1 MFVGPAVVILAIFLV
16 YPIVGTAIRSVTDG
30 GFAENYG
37 FVFTSDEMLL
47 AWRNNILWLVL
58 GVSGSVIIGLL
69 FAALVDRVRRE
80 ALAKTFVFLPLAI
93 SMVGAMIIWR
103 FVYEWRPPGQ
113 PQIGILNAIITALGG
128 NPVVFLQTPL
138 LNTMAMI
145 VIMIWLQTGF
155 AMVILSAV
163 YQGCA
168 RRTPGQRIDGAT
180 ELQVFFR
187 IIIPS
192 IRGSIITVTTT
203 IFIAVLKVFDIVYV
217 LTGGNFE
224 SQVLANSMFEQMFR
238 FRNLGH
244 ASAIAMALLIVV
256 TPVIIINVR
265 NLRRQEDRRM
275 TAAEATPTAE
285 RRGFP
290 LRHTPGGTFW
300 NKLPVRISVVLI
312 AAIWTLPTFGLLI
325 TSFRPPNEIR
335 SSGWWTV
342 LTNPFMETWTM
353 ANYADVFTSEGML
366 NAFVNSLIVTI
377 PATVIPITMAAF
389 AAYAFAW
396 MKFLVRAVLLWSS
409 SAFWWFRCRWLWFPI
424 AGLRAISV

>member
-1 MFVGPAVVILAIFLV
+1 MAAAPTKTVIEEKTGTPVRTRLASLGWGLLLLVTLAGGYLFLTDEEQPARLIGGFYRLIGFSSEADAIEEYGLNPLLSKLIIALVALVLGVAGIWALYFIANRLLNTFSGETQNRLRPYVFVGPAVVILAIFLV

-93 SMVGAMIIWR
+93 SGVGAAVIWR
-103 FVYEWRPPGQ
+103 FMYDWRPPGQ
-113 PQIGILNAIITALGG
+113 PQTGFFNAIITALGG
-128 NPVVFLQTPL
+128 NPVVFLQTPG
-138 LNTMAMI
+138 LNTFAMI

-155 AMVILSAV
+155 AMVILSAAIKGV
-163 YQGCA
+163 PDEHLEA
-168 RRTPGQRIDGAT
+168 ARIDGAT

-192 IRGSIITVTTT
+192 IRGSIITVATT

-238 FRNLGH
+238 FRNLGF
-244 ASAIAMALLIVV
+244 ASAIAMALLLVV

-265 NLRRQEDRRM
+265 NLRRQGIG
-275 TAAEATPTAE
+275 A
-285 RRGFP
+285 
-290 LRHTPGGTFW
+290 
-300 NKLPVRISVVLI
+300 
-312 AAIWTLPTFGLLI
+312 
-325 TSFRPPNEIR
+325 
-335 SSGWWTV
+335 
-342 LTNPFMETWTM
+342 
-353 ANYADVFTSEGML
+353 
-366 NAFVNSLIVTI
+366 
-377 PATVIPITMAAF
+377 
-389 AAYAFAW
+389 
-396 MKFLVRAVLLWSS
+396 
-409 SAFWWFRCRWLWFPI
+409 
-424 AGLRAISV
+424 

>member
-1 MFVGPAVVILAIFLV
+1 MAAAPTKTVIEEKTGTPVRTRLASLGWGLLLLGTLAGGYLFLTDEEQPARLIAGFYRLIGFSSEADAIEEFGLNPLLSKLIIALVALVLGVAGIWALYFIANRLLNTFSGDTQTRLRPYVFVGPAVVILAIFLV

-30 GFAENYG
+30 SFAENYG

-93 SMVGAMIIWR
+93 SGVGAAVIWR
-103 FVYEWRPPGQ
+103 FMYEWRPPGQ
-113 PQIGILNAIITALGG
+113 PQIGLLNAIITALGG
-128 NPVVFLQTPL
+128 DPVVFLQTPG
-138 LNTMAMI
+138 LNTLAMI

-155 AMVILSAV
+155 AMVILSAAIKGV
-163 YQGCA
+163 PDEHLEA
-168 RRTPGQRIDGAT
+168 ARIDGAT
-180 ELQVFFR
+180 EFQVFFR

-192 IRGSIITVTTT
+192 IRGSIITVATT

-238 FRNLGH
+238 FRNLGF

-265 NLRRQEDRRM
+265 NLRRQGIG
-275 TAAEATPTAE
+275 A
-285 RRGFP
+285 
-290 LRHTPGGTFW
+290 
-300 NKLPVRISVVLI
+300 
-312 AAIWTLPTFGLLI
+312 
-325 TSFRPPNEIR
+325 
-335 SSGWWTV
+335 
-342 LTNPFMETWTM
+342 
-353 ANYADVFTSEGML
+353 
-366 NAFVNSLIVTI
+366 
-377 PATVIPITMAAF
+377 
-389 AAYAFAW
+389 
-396 MKFLVRAVLLWSS
+396 
-409 SAFWWFRCRWLWFPI
+409 
-424 AGLRAISV
+424 

>member
-1 MFVGPAVVILAIFLV
+1 MTAAPTKIAPEEEEKARPPVRTRLASLGWGLLLLVTLTGGYLFLTDEEQPARLIAGFYRLIGFSSEADAIEEFGLNPLVSKLIIALVALVLGVLGIWALYFIANRLLNTFSGETQTRLRPYVFVGPAVVILAIFLV

-47 AWRNNILWLVL
+47 AWRNNVLWLVL

-93 SMVGAMIIWR
+93 SMVGASVIWR

-155 AMVILSAV
+155 AMVILSAAIKGV
-163 YQGCA
+163 PDEHLEA
-168 RRTPGQRIDGAT
+168 ARIDGAT

-265 NLRRQEDRRM
+265 NLRRQGIG
-275 TAAEATPTAE
+275 A
-285 RRGFP
+285 
-290 LRHTPGGTFW
+290 
-300 NKLPVRISVVLI
+300 
-312 AAIWTLPTFGLLI
+312 
-325 TSFRPPNEIR
+325 
-335 SSGWWTV
+335 
-342 LTNPFMETWTM
+342 
-353 ANYADVFTSEGML
+353 
-366 NAFVNSLIVTI
+366 
-377 PATVIPITMAAF
+377 
-389 AAYAFAW
+389 
-396 MKFLVRAVLLWSS
+396 
-409 SAFWWFRCRWLWFPI
+409 
-424 AGLRAISV
+424 

>member
-1 MFVGPAVVILAIFLV
+1 MTAAPTKIAPEEEKTRAPVRTRLASLGWGLLLLVTLAGGYLFLTDEEQPARLIAGFYRLIGFSGEADAIEEFGINPLLSKLIIALVALVLGVAGIWALYFIANRLLNTFSGETQTRLRPYVFVGPAVVILAIFLV

-93 SMVGAMIIWR
+93 SGIGAAVIWR
-103 FVYEWRPPGQ
+103 FVYEWRPPSE
-113 PQIGILNAIITALGG
+113 PQIGLLNAIITAFGG
-128 NPVVFLQTPL
+128 DPVVFLQTPG
-138 LNTMAMI
+138 LNTLAMI

-155 AMVILSAV
+155 AMVILSAAIKGV
-163 YQGCA
+163 PDEHLEA
-168 RRTPGQRIDGAT
+168 ARIDGAT

-192 IRGSIITVTTT
+192 IRASIITVATT

-224 SQVLANSMFEQMFR
+224 SQVLANSMFEEMFR

-265 NLRRQEDRRM
+265 NLRRQGIG
-275 TAAEATPTAE
+275 A
-285 RRGFP
+285 
-290 LRHTPGGTFW
+290 
-300 NKLPVRISVVLI
+300 
-312 AAIWTLPTFGLLI
+312 
-325 TSFRPPNEIR
+325 
-335 SSGWWTV
+335 
-342 LTNPFMETWTM
+342 
-353 ANYADVFTSEGML
+353 
-366 NAFVNSLIVTI
+366 
-377 PATVIPITMAAF
+377 
-389 AAYAFAW
+389 
-396 MKFLVRAVLLWSS
+396 
-409 SAFWWFRCRWLWFPI
+409 
-424 AGLRAISV
+424 

>member
-1 MFVGPAVVILAIFLV
+1 MTAAPTKIAPEEEKARPAVRTRLASVGWGLLLVVTLAGGYLFLTDEEQPARLIAGFYRLIGFSSEADAIEEFGLNPLLSKLIIALVALVLGVLGIWALYFIANRLLNTFSGETQTRLRPYVFVGPAVVILGIFLV

-47 AWRNNILWLVL
+47 AWRNNVLWLVL

-93 SMVGAMIIWR
+93 SMVGASVIWR

-113 PQIGILNAIITALGG
+113 PQIGLLNAIITAFGG
-128 NPVVFLQTPL
+128 DPVVFLQTPL

-155 AMVILSAV
+155 AMVILSAAIKGV
-163 YQGCA
+163 PDEHLEA
-168 RRTPGQRIDGAT
+168 ARIDGAT

-265 NLRRQEDRRM
+265 NLRRQGIG
-275 TAAEATPTAE
+275 A
-285 RRGFP
+285 
-290 LRHTPGGTFW
+290 
-300 NKLPVRISVVLI
+300 
-312 AAIWTLPTFGLLI
+312 
-325 TSFRPPNEIR
+325 
-335 SSGWWTV
+335 
-342 LTNPFMETWTM
+342 
-353 ANYADVFTSEGML
+353 
-366 NAFVNSLIVTI
+366 
-377 PATVIPITMAAF
+377 
-389 AAYAFAW
+389 
-396 MKFLVRAVLLWSS
+396 
-409 SAFWWFRCRWLWFPI
+409 
-424 AGLRAISV
+424 

>member
-1 MFVGPAVVILAIFLV
+1 MTAAPTKIAPEEEKETRPPVRTRLASVGWGLLLLVTLAGGYLFLTDEEQPARLIAGFYRLIGFSSEADAIEEFGINPLLSKLIIALVALVLGVAGIWALYFIANRLLNTFSGETQTRLRPYVFVGPAVVILAIFLV

-93 SMVGAMIIWR
+93 SGVGAAVIWR

-113 PQIGILNAIITALGG
+113 PQIGLLNAIITAFGG
-128 NPVVFLQTPL
+128 NPVVFLQTPG
-138 LNTMAMI
+138 LNTFAMI

-155 AMVILSAV
+155 AMVILSAAIKGV
-163 YQGCA
+163 PEEHLEA
-168 RRTPGQRIDGAT
+168 ARIDGAT

-192 IRGSIITVTTT
+192 IRGSIITVATT
-203 IFIAVLKVFDIVYV
+203 IFIAILKVFDIVYV

-244 ASAIAMALLIVV
+244 ASAIAMALLLVV

-265 NLRRQEDRRM
+265 NLRRQGIG
-275 TAAEATPTAE
+275 A
-285 RRGFP
+285 
-290 LRHTPGGTFW
+290 
-300 NKLPVRISVVLI
+300 
-312 AAIWTLPTFGLLI
+312 
-325 TSFRPPNEIR
+325 
-335 SSGWWTV
+335 
-342 LTNPFMETWTM
+342 
-353 ANYADVFTSEGML
+353 
-366 NAFVNSLIVTI
+366 
-377 PATVIPITMAAF
+377 
-389 AAYAFAW
+389 
-396 MKFLVRAVLLWSS
+396 
-409 SAFWWFRCRWLWFPI
+409 
-424 AGLRAISV
+424 

>member
-1 MFVGPAVVILAIFLV
+1 MTAAPTKIAPEEEKAGTPVRTRLASVGWGLLLLVTLAGGYLFLTDEEQPARLIAGFYRLIGFSSEADAIEEFGLNPLLSKLIIALVALVLGVAGIWALYFIANRLLNTFSGETQSRLRPYVFVGPAVVILAIFLV

-93 SMVGAMIIWR
+93 SGVGAAVIWR

-113 PQIGILNAIITALGG
+113 PQIGLLNAIITAFGG
-128 NPVVFLQTPL
+128 NPVVFLQTPG
-138 LNTMAMI
+138 LNTIAMI

-155 AMVILSAV
+155 AMVILSAAIKGV
-163 YQGCA
+163 PDEHLEA
-168 RRTPGQRIDGAT
+168 ARIDGAT

-192 IRGSIITVTTT
+192 IRGSIITVATT

-238 FRNLGH
+238 FRNLGF

-265 NLRRQEDRRM
+265 NLRRQGIG
-275 TAAEATPTAE
+275 A
-285 RRGFP
+285 
-290 LRHTPGGTFW
+290 
-300 NKLPVRISVVLI
+300 
-312 AAIWTLPTFGLLI
+312 
-325 TSFRPPNEIR
+325 
-335 SSGWWTV
+335 
-342 LTNPFMETWTM
+342 
-353 ANYADVFTSEGML
+353 
-366 NAFVNSLIVTI
+366 
-377 PATVIPITMAAF
+377 
-389 AAYAFAW
+389 
-396 MKFLVRAVLLWSS
+396 
-409 SAFWWFRCRWLWFPI
+409 
-424 AGLRAISV
+424 

>member
-1 MFVGPAVVILAIFLV
+1 MTAAPTKIAPEEEKARTSVRTRLASVGWGLLLLVTLAGGYLFLTDEEQPARLIAGFYRLIGFSSEADAIEEFGLNPLLSKLIIALVALVLGVAGIWALYFIANRLLNTFSGETQSRLRPYVFVGPAVVILAIFLV

-93 SMVGAMIIWR
+93 SGVGAAVIWR

-113 PQIGILNAIITALGG
+113 PQIGLLNAIITAFGG
-128 NPVVFLQTPL
+128 NPVVFLQTPG
-138 LNTMAMI
+138 LNTIAMI

-155 AMVILSAV
+155 AMVILSAAIKGV
-163 YQGCA
+163 PDEHLEA
-168 RRTPGQRIDGAT
+168 ARIDGAT

-224 SQVLANSMFEQMFR
+224 SQVLANSMFEQMF
-238 FRNLGH
+238 
-244 ASAIAMALLIVV
+244 
-256 TPVIIINVR
+256 
-265 NLRRQEDRRM
+265 
-275 TAAEATPTAE
+275 
-285 RRGFP
+285 
-290 LRHTPGGTFW
+290 
-300 NKLPVRISVVLI
+300 
-312 AAIWTLPTFGLLI
+312 
-325 TSFRPPNEIR
+325 
-335 SSGWWTV
+335 
-342 LTNPFMETWTM
+342 
-353 ANYADVFTSEGML
+353 
-366 NAFVNSLIVTI
+366 
-377 PATVIPITMAAF
+377 
-389 AAYAFAW
+389 
-396 MKFLVRAVLLWSS
+396 
-409 SAFWWFRCRWLWFPI
+409 
-424 AGLRAISV
+424 